1 MAKSETLTRMKVQGA
16 NDGVM
21 FVEAKDGPWCHYRV
35 AKRLLDAH
43 AAERAAL
50 VAQLELRTLERDEA
64 RKTLQKRVENDAVYS
79 ARAEA
84 REQELQTARDAHA
97 ALVAQL
103 GAANGLLARA
113 QDGSAKRPR
122 EANTDS
128 VQLDYDIGKHLERNG
143 WRWDA
148 INRKWTQADTATW
161 TEYRGRQP

>member
-1 MAKSETLTRMKVQGA
+1 MATEQLTDEERAIVALIGA
-16 NDGVM
+16 GGDGEVPDLLAM
-21 FVEAKDGPWCHYRV
+21 PV
-35 AKRLLDAH
+35 AKALRIIDAH
-43 AAERAAL
+43 AADRAAL
-50 VAQLELRTLERDEA
+50 VAQLE
-64 RKTLQKRVENDAVYS
+64 
-79 ARAEA
+79 
-84 REQELQTARDAHA
+84 
-97 ALVAQL
+97 
-103 GAANGLLARA
+103 AANGLLARA